1 MERIEINGVW
11 YVREDSQ
18 FSKTLTIGENDVTHY
33 RGIVHESE
41 DYCFEA
47 TKLYKDFTTGQ
58 DYDDIEIKIA
68 FKERGVPQK
77 DWKTEYW
84 DHAGFFQGILKNH
97 PESINI
103 VRKEFGA
110 DAEGMEIFKA
120 FLETFK
126 AFLVY
131 LQKIHWL

>member
-18 FSKTLTIGENDVTHY
+18 VSKTLTIGEDDVTHY
-33 RGIVHESE
+33 RGIDYESE

-47 TKLYKDFTTGQ
+47 TKLYKDFTSGQ
-58 DYDDIEIKIA
+58 DYGDIDIKIA

-84 DHAGFFQGILKNH
+84 DHTGFFQGILENNL
-97 PESINI
+97 ESIDA
-103 VRKEFGA
+103 VRKEFNG
-110 DAEGMEIFKA
+110 DNEGVEA
-120 FLETFK
+120 FK

-131 LQKIHWL
+131 LQEINWL

>member
-18 FSKTLTIGENDVTHY
+18 SAKTLTIGENDVTHF
-33 RGIVHESE
+33 RSIVHESD
-41 DYCFEA
+41 DYYFEA
-47 TKLYKDFTTGQ
+47 SKIYKDFTSGQ
-58 DYDDIEIKIA
+58 DYDDIAIEVA
-68 FKERGVPQK
+68 FKEKGVPQK
-77 DWKTEYW
+77 DWRTEYW

-110 DAEGMEIFKA
+110 DAYGIEI
-120 FLETFK
+120 FK

>member
-1 MERIEINGVW
+1 MERIEINGAW

-18 FSKTLTIGENDVTHY
+18 VSKTLTIGENDVTHY

-47 TKLYKDFTTGQ
+47 SKLYKDFTTGQ

-84 DHAGFFQGILKNH
+84 DHTGFFQGILKNH
-97 PESINI
+97 LESINA
-103 VRKEFGA
+103 VREKFSGDSGGVEA
-110 DAEGMEIFKA
+110 
-120 FLETFK
+120 FK

>member
-18 FSKTLTIGENDVTHY
+18 VSKTLIIGEDDVTHY
-33 RGIVHESE
+33 RGIVHES
-41 DYCFEA
+41 DNYCFEA
-47 TKLYKDFTTGQ
+47 SKLYKDFTSGQ
-58 DYDDIEIKIA
+58 DHDDIAIEVT

-77 DWKTEYW
+77 DWKTESW
-84 DHAGFFQGILKNH
+84 DHMGFFRGVLKNNKI
-97 PESINI
+97 SIDA
-103 VRKEFGA
+103 VRKEFNG
-110 DAEGMEIFKA
+110 DNEGVED
-120 FLETFK
+120 FK